1 MSVPALAAK
10 PVPAIEWP
18 TIGLAAAIHGG
29 WIALVVFHA
38 SLPWWAFA
46 GLAAVLSAWFGS
58 LQHEIIHGHPTRST
72 GVNAL
77 LASPPLWL
85 WLPWPRYRDSHLAHH
100 RDPRLTDPIDDP
112 ESRYR
117 TPEAWALIG
126 PAGRALDHAQSTLI
140 GRIAIG
146 PACGIARFL
155 RTEAGALIAGDG
167 GARRAWLVH
176 AAWMAPHCLFVFW
189 ICEVPVWLYALGFVQ
204 GGFALTL
211 IRSFAE
217 HRAAAQVAHR
227 TAVVEDSALLGP
239 LFLFNNLHAA
249 HHRWPR
255 VPWYRLPAL
264 YRAER
269 DRLLADNGGLVYRG
283 YGEVARRFLLRRHD
297 LPVHPTGRAP

>member
-1 MSVPALAAK
+1 MSMPALVAK
-10 PVPAIEWP
+10 PIPATEWP
-18 TIGLAAAIHGG
+18 TIGLAATIHGG

-38 SLPWWAFA
+38 SLPWWAFVC
-46 GLAAVLSAWFGS
+46 LAAVLSAWFGS
-58 LQHEIIHGHPTRST
+58 LQHEIIHGHPTRSARL
-72 GVNAL
+72 NAM

-100 RDPRLTDPIDDP
+100 RDPRLTDPLDDP

-117 TPEAWALIG
+117 TPEAWAALGPARRALDHLQSTLAGRMLIG
-126 PAGRALDHAQSTLI
+126 PAY
-140 GRIAIG
+140 
-146 PACGIARFL
+146 GIALFL
-155 RTEAGALIAGDG
+155 RAEAAALAAGDG
-167 GARRAWLVH
+167 DARRAWLFH
-176 AAWMAPHCLFVFW
+176 AIWMVPHRMFVFW
-189 ICEVPVWLYALGFVQ
+189 ICEVPFWLYALGFVQ
-204 GGFALTL
+204 GGYALTL

-217 HRAAAQVAHR
+217 HRAAPAIAHR
-227 TAVVEDSALLGP
+227 TAIVEGSALFGP

-283 YGEVARRFLLRRHD
+283 YGEIARRFLFRRHD
-297 LPVHPTGRAP
+297 SPVHPTGRAP

>member
-217 HRAAAQVAHR
+217 QRAAAQVAHR

>member
-1 MSVPALAAK
+1 MSAPALAAK
-10 PVPAIEWP
+10 PIRAIEWP

-46 GLAAVLSAWFGS
+46 SLAAVLSAWFGS
-58 LQHEIIHGHPTRST
+58 LQHEIIHGHPTRRAD
-72 GVNAL
+72 VNAL

-100 RDPRLTDPIDDP
+100 RDQRLTDPIDDP

-117 TPEAWALIG
+117 TPEAWAALG
-126 PAGRALDHAQSTLI
+126 SVGRAFDYAQSTLI

-146 PACGIARFL
+146 PACAIARFL
-155 RTEAGALIAGDG
+155 RAEAGALIAGDG
-167 GARRAWLVH
+167 EAWRAWRVH
-176 AAWMAPHCLFVFW
+176 AIWMVPHGLFVFW
-189 ICEVPVWLYALGFVQ
+189 ICGVPVWLYALGFVQ

-217 HRAAAQVAHR
+217 HRAAAPVAHR
-227 TAVVEDSALLGP
+227 TAVVEGSALLGP

-269 DRLLADNGGLVYRG
+269 DRLLAENGGLVYRG
-283 YGEVARRFLLRRHD
+283 YGDVARRFLLRRHD